1 MTKKLLYGFT
11 FLLIG
16 LMALGVAINYIGIL
30 LGITSPLNSVVVLI
44 VFWFTVLCVLAVN
57 RNRVGNWIK
66 SCHKPSVPLFVY
78 LLALLPIMAIVGA
91 ELVNYAN
98 SNIVLMVMLVL
109 IAGVPIICMFTKL
122 IPEKYWAFTIL
133 MIALS
138 IVLHRALIS
147 PYLWGSDNL
156 KEYGV
161 FRATNL
167 AGVWNSNLTNLA
179 APAYNSTLS
188 VSILPEMIS
197 KITFL
202 SGFWVFKVV
211 YPVILAVVPVGMYE
225 ILKKQFNNKISF
237 LGTFLFVSLYTY
249 FTSFLQLDKQLI
261 AVLILTVFILM
272 MFDDVQY
279 KKKVVLL
286 GILGV
291 GIIVAHYSTALLF
304 FVLIIPISVLYFK
317 KKEIPIY
324 LCIFWVGFYVFWYW
338 VQGHG
343 ITLKAMFVFGGNAVS
358 STAAPSSV
366 GKPVAM
372 VIPQNEAVR
381 IATKG
386 SVNMP
391 TSMLYLYLVV
401 IGSIVLGMAVTLWRQ
416 IRNKV
421 IDYRYLIISVIMCLI
436 LGAEV
441 VLPRVS
447 SVITLERMFPLALLI
462 IAPFVFVAWE
472 FIFRKR
478 YVLVSVIFAAIFFL
492 ANTGFIYQIINQPL
506 ANSIALSTVPVEYP
520 VFTTGEIQGAEWL
533 VANAPSDKIFYD
545 SQVLQLF
552 TYIDVMS
559 NNETSS
565 AEGVLL
571 TRGTNNMVVAS
582 VIPAGSFIFLREYN
596 VVNNCLS
603 LGYVTY
609 EIMDTKFVSIN
620 GTDSFSQVIKS
631 SKIVFDNNGC
641 KILETTE
648 GYKGE

>member
-1 MTKKLLYGFT
+1 
-11 FLLIG
+11 
-16 LMALGVAINYIGIL
+16 
-30 LGITSPLNSVVVLI
+30 
-44 VFWFTVLCVLAVN
+44 
-57 RNRVGNWIK
+57 VGN
-66 SCHKPSVPLFVY
+66 
-78 LLALLPIMAIVGA
+78 
-91 ELVNYAN
+91 
-98 SNIVLMVMLVL
+98 
-109 IAGVPIICMFTKL
+109 
-122 IPEKYWAFTIL
+122 
-133 MIALS
+133 
-138 IVLHRALIS
+138 
-147 PYLWGSDNL
+147 
-156 KEYGV
+156 
-161 FRATNL
+161 
-167 AGVWNSNLTNLA
+167 
-179 APAYNSTLS
+179 
-188 VSILPEMIS
+188 
-197 KITFL
+197 
-202 SGFWVFKVV
+202 
-211 YPVILAVVPVGMYE
+211 
-225 ILKKQFNNKISF
+225 
-237 LGTFLFVSLYTY
+237 
-249 FTSFLQLDKQLI
+249 
-261 AVLILTVFILM
+261 
-272 MFDDVQY
+272 
-279 KKKVVLL
+279 
-286 GILGV
+286 
-291 GIIVAHYSTALLF
+291 
-304 FVLIIPISVLYFK
+304 
-317 KKEIPIY
+317 
-324 LCIFWVGFYVFWYW
+324 
-338 VQGHG
+338 
-343 ITLKAMFVFGGNAVS
+343 
-358 STAAPSSV
+358 
-366 GKPVAM
+366 PVAM